1 MGCNSPDQS
10 PTHWGKKQPSRRRL
24 AKIMGLGVVG
34 SIFNKSLAGNL
45 WGAEKG
51 IASETASS
59 IQLHIYIE
67 VKAGKGPDLEKLFHA
82 AYIPAIKVQDGF
94 LWARLLREYES
105 NSNYEIDISFKSEKQ
120 RSAWAKSKEHQ
131 AAWPRIEEIAAKI
144 SWKGFDQLA

>member
-1 MGCNSPDQS
+1 MSGTGPKETNFPSCFLSPRDILCREQFSLIEEAAFMGCNSPDQS

-67 VKAGKGPDLEKLFHA
+67 VKAGKGPELEKLFHA
-82 AYIPAIKVQDGF
+82 A
-94 LWARLLREYES
+94 
-105 NSNYEIDISFKSEKQ
+105 
-120 RSAWAKSKEHQ
+120 
-131 AAWPRIEEIAAKI
+131 
-144 SWKGFDQLA
+144 